1 MNDRVAGTET
11 KVRQAVCPI
20 ISIMKLISAKW
31 TVEIMREVSIQP
43 TRTRQFLSRIPGLSM
58 KCLQERIKEL
68 EAHGMILRVRY
79 DEKVPRVEHSI
90 TERGHKLLS
99 IMVSLKR
106 LADETS
112 PSVCCCPMESY
123 LEGVDI
129 DPADIECPER
139 RG

>member
-1 MNDRVAGTET
+1 MNEQVVVSEPE
-11 KVRQAVCPI
+11 VRQAGCPI
-20 ISIMKLISAKW
+20 NSIMKLISAKW

-58 KCLQERIKEL
+58 KCLQERLKDL
-68 EAHGMILRVRY
+68 EAHGMILRVKY

-90 TERGHKLLS
+90 TERGRKLLS

-112 PSVCCCPMESY
+112 TSSCCCPMESH
-123 LEGVDI
+123 LAGVDI
-129 DPADIECPER
+129 DPAAIDCPER
-139 RG
+139 RD